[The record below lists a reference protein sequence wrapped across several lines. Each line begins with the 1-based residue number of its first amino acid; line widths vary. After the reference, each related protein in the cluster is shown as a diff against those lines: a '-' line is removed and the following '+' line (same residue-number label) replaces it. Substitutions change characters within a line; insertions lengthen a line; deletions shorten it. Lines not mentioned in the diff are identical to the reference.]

1 MTMSRRSFLRSS
13 ATAVAGVALLR
24 DLLAEDISGA
34 PRAVKIRIGS
44 RTGSFGGKIERAREC
59 GLQGVEL
66 GVGGAAD
73 RLEISNPDKRAKYKE
88 AVKAVGIVV
97 SSLSMDL
104 MNGYPVAREPRAVA
118 WLGQCIDAAK
128 DLGATAILVPFFG
141 KAELL
146 DSHKEFKKADVD
158 AVVACMKEVAP
169 RAKDADVHLG
179 IESTLT
185 AKQYLELLDRI
196 GSEYVGAYYD
206 IGNCTRAGY
215 DVPGD
220 IKALKDRISMIH
232 FKDGSNFLGEG
243 RVRLEPVAEAL
254 KAIDYKS
261 WIILETACPT
271 NNALADAK
279 KNVDTIRKLGL

>member
-1 MTMSRRSFLRSS
+1 VTMSRRTFLRSS
-13 ATAVAGVALLR
+13 ATAVAGVALIR
-24 DLLAEDISGA
+24 DLLAEDVSGA
-34 PRAVKIRIGS
+34 TRVVKIRIGS
-44 RTGSFGGKIERAREC
+44 RTGSFGGKIEHAREC

-73 RLEISNPDKRAKYKE
+73 RLEISDPDKRAKYKA
-88 AVKAVGIVV
+88 AVKAGGIVV

-104 MNGYPVAREPRAVA
+104 MNGYPVARELRAVA
-118 WLGQCIDAAK
+118 WLEQCIDAAK

-141 KAELL
+141 EAELL

-158 AVVACMKEVAP
+158 AVVACMKKVGP

-185 AKQYLELLDRI
+185 ARQYLELLDRI

-206 IGNCTRAGY
+206 IGNCTGAGY

-232 FKDGSNFLGEG
+232 FKDGGNFLGEG
-243 RVRLEPVAEAL
+243 RVRLEPLAEAL